1 MPTSTPLFEGQNL
14 ISGILE
20 TGQNVFASFKPVLIL
35 FLGLLFGFFVIYI
48 IIIFLRNILQN
59 RISDEQDRR
68 VIAYDIIDK
77 TINTKYKKEV
87 EGLLKNFENNPAEIG
102 EKIKAISTKYTNIK
116 KDIYKKMK

>member
-87 EGLLKNFENNPAEIG
+87 EGLGVGALAKKRKEFLNKKIAEL
-102 EKIKAISTKYTNIK
+102 EVSIKYN
-116 KDIYKKMK
+116 